1 MRDTDLRP
9 SHVSVLQQNAGSV
22 LHRPAPLQG
31 GGYMRVAELII
42 NWRFIRKLNQRDAAK
57 EMGISASSL
66 CRIEKGI
73 VPDGT
78 TLVTLMN
85 WLFGESQHETK
96 VIIYRAP
103 DSGDQ
108 RQDVSSPASEG

>member
-1 MRDTDLRP
+1 
-9 SHVSVLQQNAGSV
+9 
-22 LHRPAPLQG
+22 
-31 GGYMRVAELII
+31 MRVAELII

-85 WLFGESQHETK
+85 WLFGEAHAE
-96 VIIYRAP
+96 IISIAP
-103 DSGDQ
+103 NSGDQ

>member
-1 MRDTDLRP
+1 
-9 SHVSVLQQNAGSV
+9 
-22 LHRPAPLQG
+22 
-31 GGYMRVAELII
+31 MRVAELII
-42 NWRFIRKLNQRDAAK
+42 NWRFIKKLNQRDAAK

-85 WLFGESQHETK
+85 WLFGESDEKQEAITTN
-96 VIIYRAP
+96 A
-103 DSGDQ
+103 GDQ
-108 RQDVSSPASEG
+108 RQDASSPAQEV